1 MKAQNKVEFFPESP
15 ALKSVVDVI
24 DSNSI
29 PTEIIKSISS
39 VGMQNFIQSEQAYIE
54 KMSLQFAL
62 GYKKA
67 VSVTDV
73 EADFGVGQ
81 SNFIDDID
89 SKMEKLVMQTI

>member
-39 VGMQNFIQSEQAYIE
+39 VGMKNFVQSEQAYIE

-62 GYKKA
+62 GYKNA
-67 VSVTDV
+67 VSVSDV
-73 EADFGVGQ
+73 EADLGFGQ

-89 SKMEKLVMQTI
+89 SKMEKLVIQMI

>member
-62 GYKKA
+62 GYKNA

-73 EADFGVGQ
+73 EAHFGVGQ

>member
-1 MKAQNKVEFFPESP
+1 MNTQNKVEFFPESP

-39 VGMQNFIQSEQAYIE
+39 VGIQKFRQSEQEYVE

-62 GYKKA
+62 GYKNA
-67 VSVTDV
+67 VSVSDV
-73 EADFGVGQ
+73 EADLGFDK

-89 SKMEKLVMQTI
+89 SKMEKLVIQMI

>member
-1 MKAQNKVEFFPESP
+1 MKAQNKVEFFPKSP
-15 ALKSVVDVI
+15 ALKTVVDVI

-39 VGMQNFIQSEQAYIE
+39 VGIQNFSQSEQSYIE

-62 GYKKA
+62 GYKNA
-67 VSVTDV
+67 VSVSDV
-73 EADFGVGQ
+73 EANFGLGQ

-89 SKMEKLVMQTI
+89 SKMEKLVIQMI

>member
-1 MKAQNKVEFFPESP
+1 MNTQNKVEFFPESP

-39 VGMQNFIQSEQAYIE
+39 VGIQKFRQSEQEYVE

-62 GYKKA
+62 GYKNA
-67 VSVTDV
+67 VSVSDV
-73 EADFGVGQ
+73 EADLGFGK

-89 SKMEKLVMQTI
+89 SKMEKLVIQMI

>member
-1 MKAQNKVEFFPESP
+1 MNTQNKVEIFPESP

-39 VGMQNFIQSEQAYIE
+39 VGIQKFRQSEQEYVE

-62 GYKKA
+62 GYKNA
-67 VSVTDV
+67 VSVSDI
-73 EADFGVGQ
+73 EADLGFGQ

-89 SKMEKLVMQTI
+89 SKMEKLVIQMI

>member
-15 ALKSVVDVI
+15 ALKTVVDVI

-29 PTEIIKSISS
+29 PTEVIKSISS
-39 VGMQNFIQSEQAYIE
+39 VGIQKFSQSEQAYIE

-62 GYKKA
+62 GYKNA
-67 VSVTDV
+67 VRISDI
-73 EADFGVGQ
+73 EADAGLGQ

-89 SKMEKLVMQTI
+89 RKMEKLVTTMI

>member
-39 VGMQNFIQSEQAYIE
+39 VGMQNFVQSEQAYIE

-62 GYKKA
+62 GYKNA